1 MKLERMIA
9 IIMLLLQRE
18 KMGGKELAGLFEVSL
33 RTIYRDIET
42 INQAGIPIVTRS
54 GVGGG
59 IGIMNEYKIEKGFF
73 TVKDIT
79 ALLMGLGFI
88 SNTLSG
94 EETTAPLAK
103 VKSFIPEDKQHEI
116 TLKANQISFDLS
128 AWLGSNDLQTKV
140 EVIRT
145 TLEHC
150 SILSFMYQS
159 AKGDK
164 VMRTLE
170 PHRLLLKENHWYVQ
184 GYCLNRQQFR
194 VFKLSRISELERTE
208 DRFVMREI
216 PPAFSEFTDTMSR
229 KMQKIKLQLDHSI
242 LDRLLDYCGEENIT
256 PLGNGQFYAYFDF
269 IEDDYGYGILMSF
282 GDKCQCIE
290 PEHVRNE
297 MKRRLNDSI
306 RAYY

>member
-18 KMGGKELAGLFEVSL
+18 KMGGKELAELFEVSL

-42 INQAGIPIVTRS
+42 INQAGIPIVTSS

-73 TVKDIT
+73 TIKDIST
-79 ALLMGLGFI
+79 MLMGLGFI

-94 EETTAPLAK
+94 EETTATLAK

-145 TLEHC
+145 ALEHC
-150 SILSFMYQS
+150 SILSFMYLS

-184 GYCLNRQQFR
+184 GYCLIRQQFR

-208 DRFVMREI
+208 DRFIMREI

-229 KMQKIKLQLDHSI
+229 KMQKIKLQFDHSI
-242 LDRLLDYCGEENIT
+242 LDRMLDYCGEENII
-256 PLGNGQFYAYFDF
+256 PLGNGKFYAYFDF

-306 RAYY
+306 KAYF

>member
-18 KMGGKELAGLFEVSL
+18 KMSGRELAELFEVSL

-42 INQAGIPIVTRS
+42 INQAGIPIVTSS

-94 EETTAPLAK
+94 EETTSTLAK

-116 TLKANQISFDLS
+116 TLKSNQISFDLS
-128 AWLGSNDLQTKV
+128 TWLGSNDLQTKV

-145 TLEHC
+145 ALEHC
-150 SILSFMYQS
+150 NILSFMYIS

-164 VMRTLE
+164 FARTLE

-184 GYCLNRQQFR
+184 GYCLKRQQFR

-208 DRFVMREI
+208 DCFVMREI

-229 KMQKIKLQLDHSI
+229 RMERIKLQLDYSI
-242 LDRLLDYCGEENIT
+242 LDRMLDYCGEENIT
-256 PLGNGQFYAYFDF
+256 PLGNGKFYAYLDF

-297 MKRRLNDSI
+297 MKRRLNASL

>member
-18 KMGGKELAGLFEVSL
+18 KMGGKELAELFEVSL

-42 INQAGIPIVTRS
+42 INQAGIPIVTSS

-79 ALLMGLGFI
+79 AMLMGLGFI

-94 EETTAPLAK
+94 EETTATLAK

-145 TLEHC
+145 ALEHS
-150 SILSFMYQS
+150 SILSFMYLS

-164 VMRTLE
+164 VLRTLE

-208 DRFVMREI
+208 DRFTMREI

-229 KMQKIKLQLDHSI
+229 KMQKIKLQFDHSI
-242 LDRLLDYCGEENIT
+242 LDRMLDYCGEENIT
-256 PLGNGQFYAYFDF
+256 PLDNGEFYAYFDF

-297 MKRRLNDSI
+297 MKGRLNDSI
-306 RAYY
+306 KAYF

>member
-18 KMGGKELAGLFEVSL
+18 KMGGKELAELFEVSL

-42 INQAGIPIVTRS
+42 INQAGIPIVTSS

-59 IGIMNEYKIEKGFF
+59 IGIMNQYKIEKGFF

-79 ALLMGLGFI
+79 AMLMGLGFI

-94 EETTAPLAK
+94 EETTATLAK

-145 TLEHC
+145 ALENC
-150 SILSFMYQS
+150 SILSFMYLS

-164 VMRTLE
+164 VKRTLE

-194 VFKLSRISELERTE
+194 VFKLSRISEMERTE
-208 DRFVMREI
+208 DRFTMGEVPRLFQSLQI
-216 PPAFSEFTDTMSR
+216 PCP
-229 KMQKIKLQLDHSI
+229 
-242 LDRLLDYCGEENIT
+242 G
-256 PLGNGQFYAYFDF
+256 
-269 IEDDYGYGILMSF
+269 
-282 GDKCQCIE
+282 KC
-290 PEHVRNE
+290 
-297 MKRRLNDSI
+297 KK
-306 RAYY
+306 

>member
-18 KMGGKELAGLFEVSL
+18 KMSGKDLAEQFEVSL

-42 INQAGIPIVTRS
+42 INQAGIPIVTSS

-73 TVKDIT
+73 TAKDIT
-79 ALLMGLGFI
+79 SLLMGLGFM

-94 EETTAPLAK
+94 DETTALLAK
-103 VKSFIPEDKQHEI
+103 IKSFIPEDKQYEM
-116 TLKANQISFDLS
+116 TLKANRISFDLS
-128 AWLGSNDLQTKV
+128 AWLGSNDPQSKV
-140 EVIRT
+140 EEIRKA
-145 TLEHC
+145 LEHC
-150 SILSFMYQS
+150 RIISFMYLGAEGS
-159 AKGDK
+159 K
-164 VMRTLE
+164 VLRTLE

-194 VFKLSRISELERTE
+194 VFKLSRMSELKRTE
-208 DRFVMREI
+208 ERFAMREI

-229 KMQKIKLQLDHSI
+229 KIQKIKLLLDYSI

-256 PLGNGQFYAYFDF
+256 PLGNGEFHATLDF

-297 MKRRLNDSI
+297 VKRRLISSVQ
-306 RAYY
+306 AYS